1 MACRAAPSLSAPGVL
16 APKWSWRRPIAS
28 FERLPAPLTWKV
40 RKKSN
45 ASRNVTSQTSWWCSW
60 ARRMRKAVACMP

>member
-1 MACRAAPSLSAPGVL
+1 MACKAAPSPSAPGVL

-45 ASRNVTSQTSWWCSW
+45 ASRNVTRQTS
-60 ARRMRKAVACMP
+60 